1 MSPKVVI
8 LGARGSVP
16 VSSEEFLCYGGATT
30 CVLIQSADQTIIL
43 DAGTGMLML
52 PTYLKPEDTDISLL
66 LSHGHVDHLL
76 GFSMCPSVFDSA
88 RSFHIYAAE
97 RSGSDGESYLQSLM
111 SPPLWPIRPS
121 QVGAKVCFHPL
132 AKDFQIG
139 PIQVDSMEGIH
150 PGGVSLFRLTIDG
163 RRIVFITDCTLT
175 DSLFPRAAEFAQNC
189 DLLLCDGQYS
199 EKEWQS
205 HSSFGHNT
213 WTTAARLGAACDAK
227 QVRIIHHDPFHT
239 DRDLDAAS
247 AMIKTIHPRCM
258 FARAGEEIIL

>member
-52 PTYLKPEDTDISLL
+52 PTYLKPEDADISLL

-111 SPPLWPIRPS
+111 SPLCGQSARVRLVPKSVFILWQRI
-121 QVGAKVCFHPL
+121 
-132 AKDFQIG
+132 
-139 PIQVDSMEGIH
+139 
-150 PGGVSLFRLTIDG
+150 FRLDQFRWIPWKA
-163 RRIVFITDCTLT
+163 FI
-175 DSLFPRAAEFAQNC
+175 P
-189 DLLLCDGQYS
+189 
-199 EKEWQS
+199 
-205 HSSFGHNT
+205 
-213 WTTAARLGAACDAK
+213 
-227 QVRIIHHDPFHT
+227 
-239 DRDLDAAS
+239 AAS
-247 AMIKTIHPRCM
+247 AC
-258 FARAGEEIIL
+258 FD